1 MNPIIDCLRFQSH
14 AEGVISGMTQLLS
27 KHPGRF
33 SRGVWPGYYRRARGV
48 EIEDLDGNKYLDFS
62 VGGIGAT
69 VLGYADPDVNAAV
82 CRVIADGS
90 ASSFNAPEE
99 VLLADRLLELHP
111 WAQKARFARSGG
123 EAMALAVRIA
133 RAATGKSTVV
143 FCGYH
148 GWHDWYLAANLSK
161 SDNLGEH
168 LIPGISPVGVPRQL
182 AGSAI
187 PFHFNDI
194 QDFKRA
200 LTLAGDD
207 LAAVVMEP
215 MRNFSP
221 ERAFIDSI
229 HEETERR
236 NVPLVMDEISAGFRV
251 CIGGM
256 HRKLGYRPDL
266 AVFAK
271 ALGNGFPISAVIG
284 KTAVMEGALKT
295 FISSTNWTERC
306 GPAAALAV
314 IDKFERMNVSEHLVS
329 LGQRVK
335 AGWQEIAARHRL
347 AIEISGI
354 DPMLHLR
361 FQENHSQAAAFYT
374 QEMLKRGFLAGSLF
388 YAMYAHT
395 FEQLDKFLENTDAVW
410 RKIASG
416 NYSLEGQP
424 AENGFQRIN

>member
-1 MNPIIDCLRFQSH
+1 MNPIINCLRMQDH
-14 AEGVISGMTQLLS
+14 AEEVIPGMTQLLS

-33 SRGVWPGYYRRARGV
+33 SRGVWPGYYRRACGV

-82 CRVIADGS
+82 CRAIADGS

-111 WAQKARFARSGG
+111 WAQRVRFARSGG

-133 RAATGKSTVV
+133 RAATGKNTVI

-148 GWHDWYLAANLSK
+148 GWQDWYLAANLSK
-161 SDNLGEH
+161 SDSLGEH
-168 LIPGISPVGVPRQL
+168 LIPGISPIGVPPQL
-182 AGSAI
+182 AGTAI

-194 QDFKRA
+194 QDFKHA
-200 LTLAGDD
+200 LAVAGND

-215 MRNFSP
+215 MRNFP
-221 ERAFIDSI
+221 PDRAFIDTI
-229 HEETERR
+229 HEETQRR
-236 NVPLVMDEISAGFRV
+236 KVPLVMDEISAGFRV
-251 CIGGM
+251 CTGGM
-256 HRKLGYRPDL
+256 HRKLGYRPDM

-284 KTAVMEGALKT
+284 KANVMQGALKT
-295 FISSTNWTERC
+295 FISSTNWTERT

-314 IDKFERMNVSEHLVS
+314 IDKFERLNVSEHLVS

-347 AIEISGI
+347 AIKISGI
-354 DPMLHLR
+354 DPMLHLH
-361 FQENHSQAAAFYT
+361 FCENHSQATAFYT

-388 YAMYAHT
+388 YAMHAHT
-395 FEQLDKFLENTDAVW
+395 PKQLEKFLENTDAVW
-410 RKIASG
+410 QKIAAG

-424 AENGFQRIN
+424 AESGFQRIN